1 MANPTIGFIGL
12 GIMGE
17 PAAKNLAD
25 AGYDLVVNDVREEPV
40 AELEAAGADSRAT
53 PAEVAATGDVVIT
66 FLPKGE
72 HVREVALGDDGI
84 VHGADEDLV
93 YIDMSTIGPGA
104 IREVA
109 EELAE
114 AGVRTVDAPV
124 SGSEEGA
131 RDAWMR
137 IMVGGDE
144 ALVEEYRELFEVM
157 GGQVTRVGDTGAGQV
172 AKICNNMIAAAE
184 VTSLA
189 EALVFAEKAGISRHR
204 LVEAIEG
211 GAAQT
216 WALETRAEGMIEGDL
231 EPGFFGSYMYKD
243 LNIAVEDGAEF
254 GATTPVTAANHELFK
269 ALDEMGRGDLDFS
282 GVITVLEDLS
292 GLERDVE

>member
-1 MANPTIGFIGL
+1 MRSDSTVGFVGL

-17 PAAKNLAD
+17 PAAKNLVD
-25 AGYDLVVNDVREEPV
+25 AGYELVVNDVRDEPV
-40 AELEAAGADSRAT
+40 RELEAHGAESRST
-53 PAEVAATGDVVIT
+53 PAEVAAASDVVIS

-72 HVREVALGDDGI
+72 HVREVALGPDGI
-84 VHGADEDLV
+84 VEGAEEGLV

-109 EELAE
+109 DELLE
-114 AGVRTVDAPV
+114 AGVRTIDAPV

-131 RDAWMR
+131 RDAWLR
-137 IMVGGDE
+137 IMIGGDE
-144 ALVEEYRELFEVM
+144 ALVEEHRELFEVM
-157 GGQVTRVGDTGAGQV
+157 GGQVTRVGETGAGQV

-189 EALVFAEKAGISRHR
+189 EALVFAEKAGISQHK

-231 EPGFFGSYMYKD
+231 EPGFFGSYMFKD
-243 LNIAVEDGAEF
+243 LGIAVEDGAEF

-269 ALDEMGRGDLDFS
+269 ALVETGRGELDFS

-292 GLERDVE
+292 GIDDG

>member
-1 MANPTIGFIGL
+1 MANPIIGFIGL

-17 PAAKNLAD
+17 PTAKNLVD
-25 AGYDLVVNDVREEPV
+25 AGYDLVVNDIREEPV
-40 AELEAAGADSRAT
+40 AELEAYGADSRST
-53 PAEVAATGDVVIT
+53 PAEVAAASDLVIT

-72 HVREVALGDDGI
+72 HVREAALGEDGI
-84 VHGADEDLV
+84 VHGADGDLV
-93 YIDMSTIGPGA
+93 YVDMSTIGPGA
-104 IREVA
+104 IREIA
-109 EELAE
+109 EELAD
-114 AGVRTVDAPV
+114 AGVRTIDAPV

-131 RDAWMR
+131 KDAWMR

-216 WALETRAEGMIEGDL
+216 WALETRAEGMIDGDL
-231 EPGFFGSYMYKD
+231 EPGFFGSYMRKD
-243 LNIAVEDGAEF
+243 LNIAVEDGASF

-282 GVITVLEDLS
+282 GVVTVLQDLS
-292 GLERDVE
+292 GLEPDVE